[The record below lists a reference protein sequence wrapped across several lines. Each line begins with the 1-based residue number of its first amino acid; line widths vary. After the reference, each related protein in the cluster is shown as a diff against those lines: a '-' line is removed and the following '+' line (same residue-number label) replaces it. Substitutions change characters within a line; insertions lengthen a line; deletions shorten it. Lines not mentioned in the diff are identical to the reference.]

1 MLCEI
6 QISRSCLN
14 SNARL
19 PDVAKRVPRKVP
31 AVEQTTPWIGVPGN
45 RVAVRITAAG
55 KIQIEGETTVPP
67 GASQSIRIDYLP
79 DLEERIRE
87 SLRGKPLLTVADV
100 AERMTVAESWVRR
113 HARTLGGVSL
123 GDGRGN
129 DLHFRPDAVD
139 AFIAKRT
146 VQ

>member
-1 MLCEI
+1 
-6 QISRSCLN
+6 
-14 SNARL
+14 
-19 PDVAKRVPRKVP
+19 
-31 AVEQTTPWIGVPGN
+31 
-45 RVAVRITAAG
+45 VRITAAG